1 MSWKLLIVLVL
12 FTIALGNVNGQ
23 KAEEEAEKV
32 EQGKEKEQEA
42 QKEEQEAQKI
52 KEQEAQKEKEEE
64 AQKVKEQEAQK
75 EKEQEEQKEKEEQA
89 QKEKE
94 AQKLKEQEA
103 QKLKEKESQ
112 KNTGCCKED
121 LLVTCDGT
129 NTGLKKEGSTEAEK
143 ENVCTSYHSWT
154 AQKGIFGCYKKEK
167 KEEAKGRIWPFTS
180 STVNAGST
188 AKLLTNPTQEQE
200 LWKQEKGTNGIWY
213 KAGIYHLGE
222 EEGKF
227 QTMAKAMLKNTC
239 LKAGETWNYWGDN
252 KWYKNN
258 GVVIKCGC

>member
-1 MSWKLLIVLVL
+1 MSWKVLIVLVL

-42 QKEEQEAQKI
+42 QKEEQEAQK
-52 KEQEAQKEKEEE
+52 
-64 AQKVKEQEAQK
+64 VKEQEA
-75 EKEQEEQKEKEEQA
+75 QKEKEEQA

-103 QKLKEKESQ
+103 QKLKEQEAQKEKEKKVEQ
-112 KNTGCCKED
+112 DTGCCKED

-143 ENVCTSYHSWT
+143 ENVCTAYHSWT

>member
-1 MSWKLLIVLVL
+1 MGYIMMSWKLLIVLVL

-23 KAEEEAEKV
+23 KPEEEAEKV
-32 EQGKEKEQEA
+32 EQG
-42 QKEEQEAQKI
+42 
-52 KEQEAQKEKEEE
+52 KEKEEE

-75 EKEQEEQKEKEEQA
+75 EKEKEAQKVKEQEAQKEKEE
-89 QKEKE
+89 E

-103 QKLKEKESQ
+103 QKEKEKEAQ

-143 ENVCTSYHSWT
+143 ENVCTAYHSWT

-180 STVNAGST
+180 STANAGST

-252 KWYKNN
+252 KWYKIM
-258 GVVIKCGC
+258 V

>member
-32 EQGKEKEQEA
+32 EQGKEKEQET
-42 QKEEQEAQKI
+42 QKE
-52 KEQEAQKEKEEE
+52 EQEAQKEKEEE

-75 EKEQEEQKEKEEQA
+75 LKEQETQKEKEEQ
-89 QKEKE
+89 

-103 QKLKEKESQ
+103 QKLKEQEAQ

-143 ENVCTSYHSWT
+143 ENVCSAYHSWT

-180 STVNAGST
+180 SSVNAGST

-213 KAGIYHLGE
+213 KAEIYHLGE

>member
-1 MSWKLLIVLVL
+1 MHIFRYSVPPVGQFMYHTKVL
-12 FTIALGNVNGQ
+12 F
-23 KAEEEAEKV
+23 
-32 EQGKEKEQEA
+32 
-42 QKEEQEAQKI
+42 
-52 KEQEAQKEKEEE
+52 
-64 AQKVKEQEAQK
+64 
-75 EKEQEEQKEKEEQA
+75 
-89 QKEKE
+89 
-94 AQKLKEQEA
+94 
-103 QKLKEKESQ
+103 
-112 KNTGCCKED
+112 
-121 LLVTCDGT
+121 LL
-129 NTGLKKEGSTEAEK
+129 
-143 ENVCTSYHSWT
+143 
-154 AQKGIFGCYKKEK
+154 
-167 KEEAKGRIWPFTS
+167 P
-180 STVNAGST
+180 TVNAGST

>member
-1 MSWKLLIVLVL
+1 MGFYIMMSWKLLIVLVL

-42 QKEEQEAQKI
+42 QKEEQEAQKV

-75 EKEQEEQKEKEEQA
+75 EKE
-89 QKEKE
+89 KE
-94 AQKLKEQEA
+94 AQKNA
-103 QKLKEKESQ
+103 
-112 KNTGCCKED
+112 GCCKED

-143 ENVCTSYHSWT
+143 ENVCTAYHSWT

>member
-1 MSWKLLIVLVL
+1 MGFNIMMSWKLLIVLVL

-42 QKEEQEAQKI
+42 QKEEQETQKE

-75 EKEQEEQKEKEEQA
+75 LKEQEA

-94 AQKLKEQEA
+94 AQK
-103 QKLKEKESQ
+103 
-112 KNTGCCKED
+112 NNGCCKED

-143 ENVCTSYHSWT
+143 EN
-154 AQKGIFGCYKKEK
+154 
-167 KEEAKGRIWPFTS
+167 
-180 STVNAGST
+180 
-188 AKLLTNPTQEQE
+188 
-200 LWKQEKGTNGIWY
+200 
-213 KAGIYHLGE
+213 
-222 EEGKF
+222 
-227 QTMAKAMLKNTC
+227 
-239 LKAGETWNYWGDN
+239 
-252 KWYKNN
+252 
-258 GVVIKCGC
+258 

>member
-1 MSWKLLIVLVL
+1 MNTHLLGGVHAQGVHDVTEEVEVELALAIPIMMSWKLLIVLVL

-32 EQGKEKEQEA
+32 EQD
-42 QKEEQEAQKI
+42 
-52 KEQEAQKEKEEE
+52 
-64 AQKVKEQEAQK
+64 
-75 EKEQEEQKEKEEQA
+75 
-89 QKEKE
+89 
-94 AQKLKEQEA
+94 
-103 QKLKEKESQ
+103 
-112 KNTGCCKED
+112 TGCCKED

-129 NTGLKKEGSTEAEK
+129 NTGLKKEGSTEAET
-143 ENVCTSYHSWT
+143 ENACADYHSYT
-154 AQKGIFGCYKKEK
+154 AQKSIFGCYKKEK

-180 STVNAGST
+180 STANAGST

>member
-23 KAEEEAEKV
+23 KAEEDAEKV

-42 QKEEQEAQKI
+42 QKEEQEAQKE

-75 EKEQEEQKEKEEQA
+75 EKEKEAQKVKEQEAQKEKEEEA

-94 AQKLKEQEA
+94 A
-103 QKLKEKESQ
+103 Q

-143 ENVCTSYHSWT
+143 ENVCTAYHSWT

-167 KEEAKGRIWPFTS
+167 KEEA
-180 STVNAGST
+180 
-188 AKLLTNPTQEQE
+188 
-200 LWKQEKGTNGIWY
+200 
-213 KAGIYHLGE
+213 
-222 EEGKF
+222 
-227 QTMAKAMLKNTC
+227 
-239 LKAGETWNYWGDN
+239 
-252 KWYKNN
+252 
-258 GVVIKCGC
+258 

>member
-1 MSWKLLIVLVL
+1 MGFNIMMSWKLLIVLVL

-42 QKEEQEAQKI
+42 QKE
-52 KEQEAQKEKEEE
+52 
-64 AQKVKEQEAQK
+64 
-75 EKEQEEQKEKEEQA
+75 KEEQA

-103 QKLKEKESQ
+103 QKEKEAQ

-143 ENVCTSYHSWT
+143 ENACADYPSYT
-154 AQKGIFGCYKKEK
+154 AQK
-167 KEEAKGRIWPFTS
+167 
-180 STVNAGST
+180 
-188 AKLLTNPTQEQE
+188 
-200 LWKQEKGTNGIWY
+200 
-213 KAGIYHLGE
+213 
-222 EEGKF
+222 
-227 QTMAKAMLKNTC
+227 
-239 LKAGETWNYWGDN
+239 
-252 KWYKNN
+252 
-258 GVVIKCGC
+258 